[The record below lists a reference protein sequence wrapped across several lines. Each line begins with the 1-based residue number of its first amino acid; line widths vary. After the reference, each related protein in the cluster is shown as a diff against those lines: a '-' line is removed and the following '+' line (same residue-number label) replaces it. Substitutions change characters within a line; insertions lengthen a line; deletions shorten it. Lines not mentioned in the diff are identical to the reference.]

1 MRQVPNDIVST
12 LINKLP
18 SVLAMIDLHN
28 VDNKTFN
35 AVRLIN
41 KSLKRL
47 KKIEENKK
55 KKKKK
60 KNRYY
65 EN

>member
-18 SVLAMIDLHN
+18 SVLAIIDLHN
-28 VDNKTFN
+28 VDNRTFN

-47 KKIEENKK
+47 KKIEEDETRNHKQ
-55 KKKKK
+55 
-60 KNRYY
+60 
-65 EN
+65 

>member
-1 MRQVPNDIVST
+1 MRNVPNDIVST

-28 VDNKTFN
+28 VDNRTFN

-47 KKIEENKK
+47 KKIEEDETRNHKQ
-55 KKKKK
+55 
-60 KNRYY
+60 
-65 EN
+65 

>member
-47 KKIEENKK
+47 KKIEDDETRNHKQ
-55 KKKKK
+55 
-60 KNRYY
+60 
-65 EN
+65 

>member
-1 MRQVPNDIVST
+1 MRNVPNDIVST

-35 AVRLIN
+35 AVRVIN
-41 KSLKRL
+41 KSIKRL
-47 KKIEENKK
+47 KKIEDDETRNHKQ
-55 KKKKK
+55 
-60 KNRYY
+60 
-65 EN
+65 

>member
-1 MRQVPNDIVST
+1 MRNVPNDIVST

-28 VDNKTFN
+28 VDNRTFN

-47 KKIEENKK
+47 KKIEDDETRNHKQ
-55 KKKKK
+55 
-60 KNRYY
+60 
-65 EN
+65 

>member
-1 MRQVPNDIVST
+1 MRNVPNDIVST

-18 SVLAMIDLHN
+18 PVLAMIDLHI

-47 KKIEENKK
+47 KKIEDDETRNHKQ
-55 KKKKK
+55 
-60 KNRYY
+60 
-65 EN
+65 

>member
-1 MRQVPNDIVST
+1 MRQVPNSIVST

-28 VDNKTFN
+28 VDNRTFN

-47 KKIEENKK
+47 KKIDEDETRNHKQ
-55 KKKKK
+55 
-60 KNRYY
+60 
-65 EN
+65 

>member
-1 MRQVPNDIVST
+1 MRNVPNDIVST

-18 SVLAMIDLHN
+18 SVLAIIDLHN
-28 VDNKTFN
+28 VDNRTFN

-47 KKIEENKK
+47 KKIEDDETRNHK
-55 KKKKK
+55 
-60 KNRYY
+60 
-65 EN
+65 

>member
-18 SVLAMIDLHN
+18 SVLAIIDLHN
-28 VDNKTFN
+28 VDNRTFN

-47 KKIEENKK
+47 KKIDEDETRNHKQ
-55 KKKKK
+55 
-60 KNRYY
+60 
-65 EN
+65 

>member
-1 MRQVPNDIVST
+1 MRKVPNDIVST

-47 KKIEENKK
+47 KKIEDDETRNHKQ
-55 KKKKK
+55 
-60 KNRYY
+60 
-65 EN
+65 

>member
-1 MRQVPNDIVST
+1 MRNVPNDIVST

-35 AVRLIN
+35 AVRVIN

-47 KKIEENKK
+47 KKIDEDETRNHKQ
-55 KKKKK
+55 
-60 KNRYY
+60 
-65 EN
+65 

>member
-18 SVLAMIDLHN
+18 SVLAIIDLHN
-28 VDNKTFN
+28 VDNRTFN

-47 KKIEENKK
+47 KKIEYDETRNHK
-55 KKKKK
+55 
-60 KNRYY
+60 
-65 EN
+65 

>member
-1 MRQVPNDIVST
+1 MRNVPNDIVST

-35 AVRLIN
+35 AVRIIN

-47 KKIEENKK
+47 KKIDEDETRNHKQ
-55 KKKKK
+55 
-60 KNRYY
+60 
-65 EN
+65 

>member
-1 MRQVPNDIVST
+1 MRKVPNDTVST
-12 LINKLP
+12 HPNKLP

-35 AVRLIN
+35 AVRVIN

-47 KKIEENKK
+47 KKIDEDEKRNHKQ
-55 KKKKK
+55 
-60 KNRYY
+60 
-65 EN
+65 

>member
-1 MRQVPNDIVST
+1 MRNVPNDIVST

-28 VDNKTFN
+28 VDNRTFN
-35 AVRLIN
+35 AVRVIN

-47 KKIEENKK
+47 KKIEDDETRNHKQ
-55 KKKKK
+55 
-60 KNRYY
+60 
-65 EN
+65 

>member
-1 MRQVPNDIVST
+1 MRQVPNSIVST

-28 VDNKTFN
+28 VDNRTFN

-47 KKIEENKK
+47 KKIEDDETRNHKQ
-55 KKKKK
+55 
-60 KNRYY
+60 
-65 EN
+65 

>member
-12 LINKLP
+12 LLNKLP
-18 SVLAMIDLHN
+18 TILAMIDLHN

-35 AVRLIN
+35 AVRVIN

-47 KKIEENKK
+47 KKIEDGQLPTPKGMSL
-55 KKKKK
+55 
-60 KNRYY
+60 
-65 EN
+65 

>member
-1 MRQVPNDIVST
+1 MRNVPNDIVST

-35 AVRLIN
+35 AVRVIN

-47 KKIEENKK
+47 KKIEDNETRNHKQ
-55 KKKKK
+55 
-60 KNRYY
+60 
-65 EN
+65 

>member
-18 SVLAMIDLHN
+18 LVLSKIDLHN
-28 VDNKTFN
+28 VDNRTFN

-41 KSLKRL
+41 KSIKRL
-47 KKIEENKK
+47 KKIDEDETRNHKQ
-55 KKKKK
+55 
-60 KNRYY
+60 
-65 EN
+65 

>member
-18 SVLAMIDLHN
+18 SVLAIIDLHN

-35 AVRLIN
+35 AVRVIN

-47 KKIEENKK
+47 KKIEEDETRNHKQ
-55 KKKKK
+55 
-60 KNRYY
+60 
-65 EN
+65 

>member
-1 MRQVPNDIVST
+1 MRKVPNDIVST

-18 SVLAMIDLHN
+18 SVLAIIDLHN
-28 VDNKTFN
+28 VDNRTFN

-47 KKIEENKK
+47 KKIDEDETRNHKQ
-55 KKKKK
+55 
-60 KNRYY
+60 
-65 EN
+65 

>member
-1 MRQVPNDIVST
+1 MRNVPNDIVST

-47 KKIEENKK
+47 KKIEDDETRNHKQ
-55 KKKKK
+55 
-60 KNRYY
+60 
-65 EN
+65 

>member
-18 SVLAMIDLHN
+18 SVLAIIDLHN

-35 AVRLIN
+35 AVRVIN

-47 KKIEENKK
+47 KKIEDDETRNHKQ
-55 KKKKK
+55 
-60 KNRYY
+60 
-65 EN
+65 

>member
-1 MRQVPNDIVST
+1 MRNVPNDIVST

-28 VDNKTFN
+28 VDNRTFN
-35 AVRLIN
+35 AVRVIN

-47 KKIEENKK
+47 KKIDKQATFGSVEDRFAEC
-55 KKKKK
+55 
-60 KNRYY
+60 
-65 EN
+65 

>member
-1 MRQVPNDIVST
+1 MRNVPNDIVST

-18 SVLAMIDLHN
+18 SVLAIIDLHN
-28 VDNKTFN
+28 VDNRTFN

-47 KKIEENKK
+47 KKIEEDETRNHKQ
-55 KKKKK
+55 
-60 KNRYY
+60 
-65 EN
+65 

>member
-1 MRQVPNDIVST
+1 MRNLPNDIEST

-18 SVLAMIDLHN
+18 SVLAMKDLHN

-35 AVRLIN
+35 AVRVIN

-47 KKIEENKK
+47 KKIDEDETRNHKQ
-55 KKKKK
+55 
-60 KNRYY
+60 
-65 EN
+65 

>member
-1 MRQVPNDIVST
+1 MRNVPNDIVST

-18 SVLAMIDLHN
+18 SVLAIIDLHN
-28 VDNKTFN
+28 VDNRTFN

-47 KKIEENKK
+47 KKIEDDETRNHKQ
-55 KKKKK
+55 
-60 KNRYY
+60 
-65 EN
+65 

>member
-1 MRQVPNDIVST
+1 MRKVPNDIVST

-28 VDNKTFN
+28 VDNRTFN

-47 KKIEENKK
+47 KKIDEDETRNHKQ
-55 KKKKK
+55 
-60 KNRYY
+60 
-65 EN
+65 

>member
-1 MRQVPNDIVST
+1 MRNVPNDIVST

-18 SVLAMIDLHN
+18 SVLAMVDLHN

-35 AVRLIN
+35 AVRVIN

-47 KKIEENKK
+47 KKIEDDETRNHKQ
-55 KKKKK
+55 
-60 KNRYY
+60 
-65 EN
+65 

>member
-35 AVRLIN
+35 AVRVIN

-47 KKIEENKK
+47 KKIENDETRNRKK
-55 KKKKK
+55 
-60 KNRYY
+60 
-65 EN
+65 

>member
-1 MRQVPNDIVST
+1 MRNVPNDIVST

-18 SVLAMIDLHN
+18 SVLAVIDLHN

-35 AVRLIN
+35 AVRVIN

-47 KKIEENKK
+47 KKIDEDETRNHKQ
-55 KKKKK
+55 
-60 KNRYY
+60 
-65 EN
+65 

>member
-1 MRQVPNDIVST
+1 MRKVPNDIVST

-35 AVRLIN
+35 AVRVIN

-47 KKIEENKK
+47 KKIEDDETRNHKQ
-55 KKKKK
+55 
-60 KNRYY
+60 
-65 EN
+65 

>member
-28 VDNKTFN
+28 VDNRTFN

-47 KKIEENKK
+47 KKIEEDETRNHKQ
-55 KKKKK
+55 
-60 KNRYY
+60 
-65 EN
+65 